1 MISQSYSTFPN
12 LTVLWAVAS
21 MVGKYCSLYV
31 GGATNCCV
39 RDVLPVRGQQSEAR
53 EIVAAA
59 AVVSHGRADSPTLG
73 APMITTFLFILSEL
87 MVSFFSGSVSVAVSV
102 SVSLSTNSELS

>member
-1 MISQSYSTFPN
+1 
-12 LTVLWAVAS
+12 

-53 EIVAAA
+53 EIVTAA
-59 AVVSHGRADSPTLG
+59 AVFSHSRADSPTLG

-87 MVSFFSGSVSVAVSV
+87 MMAFLSLSVALSV
-102 SVSLSTNSELS
+102 SVSLSTSSELS